1 MKKIKMMIPALGLV
15 FLAASV
21 PPAGAADG
29 AGLAEK
35 HKCASC
41 HDMIGPAARTID
53 ELLGKKAPDL
63 FYAGSKFQ
71 EKFLE
76 DFLQKPYRI
85 RPAGT
90 VYLNHIKSGENTDRI
105 EEPPL
110 CASKLASGEAKE
122 VAKYLMSLKDP
133 TMPTGVYT
141 PEANFSKP
149 MARMS
154 FFKSTACNACHQV
167 EVRGEIKGGVSAPAL
182 YDAGRR
188 LNGDWVMSFLKDPRY
203 WEPKGWAPGLNLSE
217 NSRKLLTNFVM
228 SMKKEGGDHE

>member
-1 MKKIKMMIPALGLV
+1 MKKIKMMIPVLGLV
-15 FLAASV
+15 FLAASL
-21 PPAGAADG
+21 PSAEAADG
-29 AGLAEK
+29 AILVEK

-41 HDMIGPAARTID
+41 HDMTGPAARTID

-76 DFLQKPYRI
+76 GFLQKPYRI
-85 RPAGT
+85 RPTGT
-90 VYLNHIKSGENTDRI
+90 VYLNYIKSGENIDKI

-110 CASKLASGEAKE
+110 CASKLTSGEAKE

-133 TMPTGVYT
+133 LMPTGVYT
-141 PEANFSKP
+141 PGEKFSEP
-149 MARMS
+149 MAKVS

-167 EVRGEIKGGVSAPAL
+167 ELKGEIKGGVSAPAL
-182 YDAGRR
+182 YDAGSR

-203 WEPKGWAPGLNLSE
+203 WEPKGWAPSLNLSDR
-217 NSRKLLTNFVM
+217 SRKLLTNFVM